1 MDFRMDRAATS
12 GKTAAESQLI
22 VPALLPHEFH
32 FENYLNVPTRANF
45 LKYYWNTSA
54 AAMK

>member
-1 MDFRMDRAATS
+1 MDRAATS

-32 FENYLNVPTRANF
+32 YENYLNVPTRANF
-45 LKYYWNTSA
+45 LKYYWNTSE